1 MTVRGGTAVNA
12 DKRDVVRK
20 CGTLLNKTE
29 THCEQTVHTINR
41 FICGQNFR
49 LKMYLL
55 WLD

>member
-29 THCEQTVHTINR
+29 THCEQAVHTINR